1 MRIRKALF
9 DARKSGATS
18 VTLLVEDV
26 ERKLKLIQQQDELLA
41 KCMSKLS
48 PEDYQEIF
56 GNLFEDKDKSG
67 NDPSP

>member
-1 MRIRKALF
+1 MRVRKALNE
-9 DARKSGATS
+9 ARKSGATS

-26 ERKLKLIQQQDELLA
+26 ERKLKLLQQQDELLA

-56 GNLFEDKDKSG
+56 GNLFDDKKESG
-67 NDPSP
+67 SDPSP

>member
-1 MRIRKALF
+1 MRIRKALHE
-9 DARKSGATS
+9 ARKSGATS

-26 ERKLKLIQQQDELLA
+26 ERKLMQIQQQDALLA

-56 GNLFEDKDKSG
+56 GNLFDDKEKSG
-67 NDPSP
+67 SDPSP

>member
-1 MRIRKALF
+1 MRVRKALSE
-9 DARKSGATS
+9 ARKSGATS

-26 ERKLKLIQQQDELLA
+26 ERKLKLLQQQDELLA

-56 GNLFEDKDKSG
+56 GNLFDDKKESG
-67 NDPSP
+67 SDPSP

>member
-1 MRIRKALF
+1 MRVRKALNE
-9 DARKSGATS
+9 ARKSGATS

-26 ERKLKLIQQQDELLA
+26 ERKLMQIQQQDALLA

-56 GNLFEDKDKSG
+56 GNLLDDKEKSG
-67 NDPSP
+67 SDPSP